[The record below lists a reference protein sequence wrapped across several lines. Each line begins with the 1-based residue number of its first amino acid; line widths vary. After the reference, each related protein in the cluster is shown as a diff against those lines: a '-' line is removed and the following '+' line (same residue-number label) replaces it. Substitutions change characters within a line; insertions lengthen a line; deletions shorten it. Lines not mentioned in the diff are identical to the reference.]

1 MKGGDEVAEVRKAV
15 NRVKEIRA
23 RHNLTQAELAEKA
36 GVHEGTIALIEKGA
50 TNPKRETM
58 VSIVKAFNELEQQ
71 RPEFDREN
79 WTLDRV
85 FPYERG

>member
-1 MKGGDEVAEVRKAV
+1 MAEARVVV
-15 NRVKEIRA
+15 NRVKEISA
-23 RHNLTQAELAEKA
+23 RHNLTQAELADKA
-36 GVHEGTIALIEKGA
+36 SVHEGTIALVEKGA

-58 VSIVKAFNELEQQ
+58 VNIVRAFNELEQQ

>member
-1 MKGGDEVAEVRKAV
+1 VTELKITI

-23 RHNLTQAELAEKA
+23 RHDLTQAELAEKA
-36 GVHEGTIALIEKGA
+36 GVHEGTIALVEKGA

-58 VSIVKAFNELEQQ
+58 VNIVKAFNELEQQ
-71 RPEFDREN
+71 RPEFDRES